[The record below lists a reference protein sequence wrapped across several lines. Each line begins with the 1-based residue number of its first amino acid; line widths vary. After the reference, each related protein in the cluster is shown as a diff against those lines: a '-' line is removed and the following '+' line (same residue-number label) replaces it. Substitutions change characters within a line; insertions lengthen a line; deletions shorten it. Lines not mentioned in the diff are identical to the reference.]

1 MKNKVVY
8 VDPGAATLPENSFGE
23 KRISIL
29 KNSIYYF
36 LGSVFIIC
44 QGSCYRLVVMSN
56 GRLLVDESYK
66 SAKGCK
72 IAFSR
77 FYRDKVWKE
86 GVKPRWSA
94 FFSMEDRHAA
104 LDFPTR
110 KGLTH

>member
-1 MKNKVVY
+1 MKNEVLL
-8 VDPGAATLPENSFGE
+8 VDTGVATLPENCFGE

-44 QGSCYRLVVMSN
+44 QGNCYRLVVMSN

-77 FYRDKVWKE
+77 IYRNKVWKE
-86 GVKPRWSA
+86 GVKPRWSP
-94 FFSMEDRHAA
+94 FFSMDDRPVGM
-104 LDFPTR
+104 DFPKKKR
-110 KGLTH
+110 LTH